1 MENNIKKV
9 YITVGI
15 SASGKSTWAKNF
27 IAEDKAKFN
36 LEDSWGYG
44 GCWEIN
50 RDDIRLKELHGRD
63 ITWAEYKFNRTNEN
77 KVTEIAI
84 EKFNEAVEIGIENII
99 ISDTNLNKK
108 FRDQWIERAE
118 SVGYEVVIVEF
129 PITFDEA
136 CRRNELRYNGVPRSA
151 IAKQWE
157 QWNEYIGRKTYEPDA
172 SKSKAII
179 VDIDGTIAER
189 VDRGAFEWDKV
200 GQDKPRS
207 FVIDLI
213 KSYANANDAVVI
225 FVSGRDA
232 VCRAETIRW
241 IGVNMKG
248 LQQQIYTTPLY
259 MRREGD
265 MRKDYIVKE
274 EIFWDHIAD
283 NYNVIAAFDDR
294 PQVVNLWHDIKIPN
308 VIVVADQRH
317 EF

>member
-1 MENNIKKV
+1 MKNNIKKV

-129 PITFDEA
+129 PITFEEA

-172 SKSKAII
+172 SKPKAII

-207 FVIDLI
+207 FVIDI
-213 KSYANANDAVVI
+213 IRRYIEYYVDDQII
-225 FVSGRDA
+225 FVSGRDS
-232 VCRAETIRW
+232 VCKHETLTW
-241 IGVNMKG
+241 IARHMNIP
-248 LQQQIYTTPLY
+248 IYNIMLH
-259 MRREGD
+259 MRKEGD

>member
-1 MENNIKKV
+1 MKNNIKKV

-129 PITFDEA
+129 PITFEEA

-157 QWNEYIGRKTYEPDA
+157 QWNEYIGRKTYEPDT

-207 FVIDLI
+207 FVIDI
-213 KSYANANDAVVI
+213 IRRYIEYYVDDQII
-225 FVSGRDA
+225 FVSGRDS
-232 VCRAETIRW
+232 VCKHETLTW
-241 IGVNMKG
+241 IARHMNIP
-248 LQQQIYTTPLY
+248 IYNIMLH